1 MDNPWATTS
10 GWEQSEDGSN
20 NRKKPILTPSW
31 TYTVGNKTQDQE
43 EDIGLPSWSASN
55 NTQWPESSHTS
66 DALWTSSIDDSGAWN
81 SSTYAKIN
89 FSRQR
94 IREAVVDSETQDEAI
109 CPVPTAATA
118 SEEDNVVVLAPPDYA
133 EPHPVPPTVDPTPPV
148 PDSPDVDG
156 GFEAGASVKEEEE
169 ETEDDG
175 EAWADPITLSTDDG
189 DDWGTA
195 WVDTSAPE
203 VSVSA
208 EEPPDEWES
217 ARQEKEKLNRAV
229 PPEMMAALVQKC
241 QEVSGELWPVT
252 ESDSDASNWR
262 TGFDGLENITILLN
276 DLVPEDMAL
285 SPPMQFSQTATAKA
299 VNNALKLTR
308 HMPLTRKSPMAL
320 LLSSKGSTD
329 WEKSVKARKDIPVDD
344 TPVGWR
350 ILEKDERAAI
360 ADATHPKKPGAGLLS
375 FWNRKASSSIP
386 SADAKAED
394 VRPPLLSARSSVD
407 SMKPQ
412 APEKRDTSPAR
423 TPAVFMPSSPAASSS
438 AVPDVV
444 IPVVTPAPSAVSRF
458 LNRFSRAKGTGSE
471 RKSIALS
478 TDDLDFLSDMPSAHD
493 PDDDTD
499 DAQLKALSSLI
510 NSNPTPLPTKLPP
523 PIAPPPIA
531 PPPKPPSV
539 NTSRLPSVGP
549 SGLGITLEPARGSP
563 QHTSARAL
571 FPPPPLS
578 PVTGMSLSRPHS
590 PAVPPKPSSPI
601 NATFSAYTNP
611 IIPPAIPSPP
621 QPSSRTHSPFQLPP
635 PPKAPSA
642 LSIPPLLPPPVSPPQ
657 TPRPSVHPMG
667 ATSFTSS
674 PSTDWA
680 AATYQDDDDDDD
692 SFSAFSTLPR
702 TDPFPA
708 PRESMDSS
716 LNSPSSTQALNS
728 AKSSKSMSFDD
739 FDDFVTPSQIRT
751 PSPPPVPAKP
761 SKVVGGAAA
770 AAAMP
775 SSQSGTSIHIRTQ
788 SLLDHAATQRGQWP
802 SPVDAHPRHSML
814 PPPPA
819 SPSFGRDMD
828 LLSDSGAAL
837 SVPKFGSPP
846 PKMLVPKLSPSPPP
860 APLSQPLLTFASLS
874 SSQAERPPAK
884 PVQTGGLTAQDLSF
898 FEGL

>member
-1 MDNPWATTS
+1 MDNPWATT
-10 GWEQSEDGSN
+10 WEQPDDGSN
-20 NRKKPILTPSW
+20 NRKKPISTPSW
-31 TYTVGNKTQDQE
+31 TYTVGSKTQDQE

-55 NTQWPESSHTS
+55 NTQLLESSHTS
-66 DALWTSSIDDSGAWN
+66 DALWTPSIDDSGAWG

-94 IREAVVDSETQDEAI
+94 ITEAVIHSETDEGI
-109 CPVPTAATA
+109 CPVPAATTA
-118 SEEDNVVVLAPPDYA
+118 SEEDNAVVLALPDSV
-133 EPHPVPPTVDPTPPV
+133 EPHPVLLAVDPTFPV

-156 GFEAGASVKEEEE
+156 GFEAGASVKDEEE

-175 EAWADPITLSTDDG
+175 EAWADPINLSTDDG

-241 QEVSGELWPVT
+241 QEVSGELWPGT

-285 SPPMQFSQTATAKA
+285 SPPTPFSQTATAKA

-329 WEKSVKARKDIPVDD
+329 WEKSIKARKDIPVDD

-350 ILEKDERAAI
+350 ILEKDERAAFS
-360 ADATHPKKPGAGLLS
+360 DATHPKKPGAGLLS

-386 SADAKAED
+386 SADAKVENA
-394 VRPPLLSARSSVD
+394 RPSPISARSSIENT
-407 SMKPQ
+407 KPQ
-412 APEKRDTSPAR
+412 VSEKRDISPAR
-423 TPAVFMPSSPAASSS
+423 TPAVFMPSSPVVSSS
-438 AVPDVV
+438 AAPDVV

-478 TDDLDFLSDMPSAHD
+478 TDDLDFLSDIVPSAHD
-493 PDDDTD
+493 PDDGTD

-523 PIAPPPIA
+523 PLAPPPIA
-531 PPPKPPSV
+531 PPPKPSSV
-539 NTSRLPSVGP
+539 NTSRPPSVGL

-563 QHTSARAL
+563 QHTSARSL

-578 PVTGMSLSRPHS
+578 PQYLQNHLHQLMRL
-590 PAVPPKPSSPI
+590 
-601 NATFSAYTNP
+601 FSAYTNP
-611 IIPPAIPSPP
+611 IIPPAIPSLP

-657 TPRPSVHPMG
+657 TPRPSAHPMLG

-680 AATYQDDDDDDD
+680 AATYQDDDDDD

-728 AKSSKSMSFDD
+728 AKSSTSMSFDD
-739 FDDFVTPSQIRT
+739 FDDFVTSSRIRT

-761 SKVVGGAAA
+761 SKVVGAA

-775 SSQSGTSIHIRTQ
+775 SSQFGTSIHIRTQ

-802 SPVDAHPRHSML
+802 SPVNAHPRHSML
-814 PPPPA
+814 P
-819 SPSFGRDMD
+819 SPSTSPSLGRDLD

-837 SVPKFGSPP
+837 SAPKFGSPP
-846 PKMLVPKLSPSPPP
+846 PKVLSTMVPQLSPSPPP
-860 APLSQPLLTFASLS
+860 APLSQPLLSFASLS
-874 SSQAERPPAK
+874 PSSRAERPPAK
-884 PVQTGGLTAQDLSF
+884 SVQTGGLTAQDLSF

>member
-1 MDNPWATTS
+1 MDNPWATV
-10 GWEQSEDGSN
+10 WEQSDNQSN
-20 NRKKPILTPSW
+20 DQKKPIPTPSW
-31 TYTVGNKTQDQE
+31 TYAVGNQTQDQE
-43 EDIGLPSWSASN
+43 EDIGLPSLSASN
-55 NTQWPESSHTS
+55 NTQQWPESSHTS
-66 DALWTSSIDDSGAWN
+66 GALWTSSIDDSGAWG

-89 FSRQR
+89 PSRQR
-94 IREAVVDSETQDEAI
+94 IEEVVVDSDTQDEAV
-109 CPVPTAATA
+109 CPVPAAATA
-118 SEEDNVVVLAPPDYA
+118 SERDNVVVLAPQDSV
-133 EPHPVPPTVDPTPPV
+133 EPHPVLQTVDLTPQV
-148 PDSPDVDG
+148 PDSPDVAS
-156 GFEAGASVKEEEE
+156 GFEAGASVKEEDE

-175 EAWADPITLSTDDG
+175 EAWADPINLSTDDG
-189 DDWGTA
+189 DEWGAA
-195 WVDTSAPE
+195 WADTSVPE
-203 VSVSA
+203 VSVNA

-217 ARQEKEKLNRAV
+217 ARQEKEKLNRVV
-229 PPEMMAALVQKC
+229 PPEMMAALIQKC
-241 QEVSGELWPVT
+241 QEVSGELWPGI

-262 TGFDGLENITILLN
+262 TGFDGLENITVLLN

-320 LLSSKGSTD
+320 LLSSKGSMD

-344 TPVGWR
+344 APVGWR

-360 ADATHPKKPGAGLLS
+360 TDAKKPGARLLS

-386 SADAKAED
+386 SADAKVEN
-394 VRPPLLSARSSVD
+394 VQPPPIPPRSSVETT
-407 SMKPQ
+407 KPQ
-412 APEKRDTSPAR
+412 APERRDISPAR
-423 TPAVFMPSSPAASSS
+423 TPPVFMPSSPVASSS
-438 AVPDVV
+438 TASDIV
-444 IPVVTPAPSAVSRF
+444 IPAAAPAPSAVSRF

-493 PDDDTD
+493 PDDDTG

-523 PIAPPPIA
+523 PLA

-539 NTSRLPSVGP
+539 NTSRPPVGP
-549 SGLGITLEPARGSP
+549 SGLGITLEPAPGYP

-571 FPPPPLS
+571 FLPPPLS
-578 PVTGMSLSRPHS
+578 PVTGMSFSRPHS
-590 PAVPPKPSSPI
+590 PVVPQKPSSPI
-601 NATFSAYTNP
+601 NAIFSAYTNP
-611 IIPPAIPSPP
+611 MIPAAIPSPP

-657 TPRPSVHPMG
+657 TPRPSVHPMPG

-674 PSTDWA
+674 PNTGWA
-680 AATYQDDDDDDD
+680 AAAYQDDDDDDD

-728 AKSSKSMSFDD
+728 SKSSKSMSFDD
-739 FDDFVTPSQIRT
+739 DFDEFVTSSRICT

-761 SKVVGGAAA
+761 SKVIGGTAAA
-770 AAAMP
+770 IP
-775 SSQSGTSIHIRTQ
+775 SSRSGVSIHVRTQ

-802 SPVDAHPRHSML
+802 SPVNTHSMCPVL

-819 SPSFGRDMD
+819 SSSGPDMD
-828 LLSDSGAAL
+828 LLSDDADGAAL
-837 SVPKFGSPP
+837 SAPKFGSPP
-846 PKMLVPKLSPSPPP
+846 SKVQSTMVPQLSPSSPP
-860 APLSQPLLTFASLS
+860 APLSQPVLSFTSLS
-874 SSQAERPPAK
+874 PSSRAERPPAK

>member
-1 MDNPWATTS
+1 MDNPWATS
-10 GWEQSEDGSN
+10 WQQSDDESN
-20 NRKKPILTPSW
+20 NRKKPVLTPAW
-31 TYTVGNKTQDQE
+31 THTVGNKTQDQE

-55 NTQWPESSHTS
+55 NTQWPESSHTN
-66 DALWTSSIDDSGAWN
+66 DALWTSSIDDSGAWG

-94 IREAVVDSETQDEAI
+94 ITEAVVDSETQDEAV
-109 CPVPTAATA
+109 CPVPAAATA
-118 SEEDNVVVLAPPDYA
+118 SEEDNYSVG
-133 EPHPVPPTVDPTPPV
+133 PHPVLPTIDLTPRL
-148 PDSPDVDG
+148 PDTPDVDG
-156 GFEAGASVKEEEE
+156 DFEAGASVKEEEE
-169 ETEDDG
+169 ETEDDS
-175 EAWADPITLSTDDG
+175 EAWADPINLSTDDG

-195 WVDTSAPE
+195 WVDTFAPE

-208 EEPPDEWES
+208 EEPQDEWES

-229 PPEMMAALVQKC
+229 PPEMMAALIQKC
-241 QEVSGELWPVT
+241 QEVSDELWPGT

-262 TGFDGLENITILLN
+262 TGLDGLENITVLLN
-276 DLVPEDMAL
+276 DLVPDDMTV

-299 VNNALKLTR
+299 VNDALKLTR

-329 WEKSVKARKDIPVDD
+329 WEKSVKARKDITVDD
-344 TPVGWR
+344 APVGWR

-360 ADATHPKKPGAGLLS
+360 ADATHPKKPGTGLLS

-386 SADAKAED
+386 SADAKVENA
-394 VRPPLLSARSSVD
+394 RPPPVSSRSSVE
-407 SMKPQ
+407 STKPQ
-412 APEKRDTSPAR
+412 APEKRDASPAR
-423 TPAVFMPSSPAASSS
+423 TPAVFMPSSPEASSS
-438 AVPDVV
+438 AAPDIV

-458 LNRFSRAKGTGSE
+458 LNRFSRVKGIGSE
-471 RKSIALS
+471 RKSMALS
-478 TDDLDFLSDMPSAHD
+478 TDDLDFLSDIVPSAHD
-493 PDDDTD
+493 PNDDTD
-499 DAQLKALSSLI
+499 NAQLKALSSLI
-510 NSNPTPLPTKLPP
+510 NSNSTPLPTKLPP
-523 PIAPPPIA
+523 PLAPPPIA

-539 NTSRLPSVGP
+539 NTSRPPSVGL

-578 PVTGMSLSRPHS
+578 PVTGMSFSRPHS

-601 NATFSAYTNP
+601 NATFPAYTNS

-657 TPRPSVHPMG
+657 TPRPSMHPVLG
-667 ATSFTSS
+667 ATSFASS
-674 PSTDWA
+674 PNTSWA
-680 AATYQDDDDDDD
+680 AATYQDDDDDD

-702 TDPFPA
+702 ADPFPA

-716 LNSPSSTQALNS
+716 LNSPSSTQALHS

-739 FDDFVTPSQIRT
+739 FDDFVTSSRIRT

-761 SKVVGGAAA
+761 SKVVGA

-775 SSQSGTSIHIRTQ
+775 SSQFGTSIHIRTQ

-802 SPVDAHPRHSML
+802 SPLNAHPRLPML
-814 PPPPA
+814 PPPSA

-828 LLSDSGAAL
+828 LLSDGGAA
-837 SVPKFGSPP
+837 PKSGSPP
-846 PKMLVPKLSPSPPP
+846 PKVLSTMVPQLSPSPLP
-860 APLSQPLLTFASLS
+860 APLPQPLLSLASLS
-874 SSQAERPPAK
+874 PSSRAERPPAK